1 MAWPSGFRSA
11 NRCNSAHA
19 GPIPGAS
26 VPDQSQTTGPSKTAG
41 RFFSSSS
48 TAAIAASDQL
58 PRSCRRQLEPC
69 RSSASR
75 VMGRW
80 LSDSS
85 AICYQEEMHND
96 PLLQILILLAA
107 SICVVAGVRKLK
119 LPAILGYLVVGMLL
133 GPHALSLAVDNETT
147 QLLADFGVVFLVFTL
162 GLEFSLPRLVAMR
175 WEVLGVGGA
184 QVLITTGVVAA
195 IVLAVFHT
203 APAIAVVI
211 GGAVAMS
218 STAIII
224 SQLTEQS
231 ENNRTHGRVSV
242 AICLFQDLSFP
253 LFLALISALAG
264 GGAGADLQQIAAAV
278 GSGVLALLLVLA
290 AGRWL
295 LRPLFLLI
303 ASVRSAEL
311 FSLAVLL
318 AVLASAWATHKVGL
332 SLALGAFL
340 AGMMLAE
347 TEFRHQVEA
356 TIRSYKEVL
365 LGLFFITVGM
375 LLDVRLLF
383 RDLAL
388 VTALLIGM
396 LVLKA
401 AVVTLVAEPATK
413 SWFKSLRTGV
423 VVAQGGEFGFALLT
437 LSLRHELLDPAIV
450 QPLLAATVLSM
461 VLSPLLIRQNR
472 RITRTLL
479 RESGRPTT
487 AALRETQA
495 TLAVAEREHV
505 VICGFG
511 RVGQNIARGLE
522 QTGFEYLALDVDP
535 YRIRVGRQAG
545 DPVIYGDAGQVK
557 VLENVGLNRA
567 NCIVITFADPEVA
580 LRILRSVR
588 ELRIDVPVLVRTQD
602 DSKLEEL
609 QKAGA
614 TEVVPET
621 FEAALMLLSHLLLL
635 LKLPVPRVI
644 RTVNDIRSDRYG
656 MLRQYFPAA
665 GAEPLDDSH
674 AFREELHSVI
684 LPPHA
689 WAVGRSI
696 AELAAR
702 GARASVSAV
711 RRDGIVGREPSAD
724 PLLKEGDV
732 VVVCGTPEDVEHAE
746 TLLLMG

>member
-1 MAWPSGFRSA
+1 
-11 NRCNSAHA
+11 
-19 GPIPGAS
+19 
-26 VPDQSQTTGPSKTAG
+26 
-41 RFFSSSS
+41 
-48 TAAIAASDQL
+48 
-58 PRSCRRQLEPC
+58 
-69 RSSASR
+69 
-75 VMGRW
+75 
-80 LSDSS
+80 
-85 AICYQEEMHND
+85 MHNPD

-107 SICVVAGVRKLK
+107 SVCVVAAVRKLA
-119 LPAILGYLVVGMLL
+119 LPAILGYLAVGMLL
-133 GPHALSLAVDNETT
+133 GPHALALAVDNETT

-184 QVLITTGVVAA
+184 QVLITTGIIALGTVALFHVAA
-195 IVLAVFHT
+195 AV
-203 APAIAVVI
+203 AIVI

-224 SQLTEQS
+224 AQLTEQS
-231 ENNRTHGRVSV
+231 ENNRTHGRLAV

-253 LFLALISALAG
+253 LFLALVSALAG
-264 GGAGADLQQIAAAV
+264 GVESADAEHIAGAVVIA
-278 GSGVLALLLVLA
+278 VLALLLVLA

-303 ASVRSAEL
+303 AAVRSTEL

-318 AVLASAWATHKVGL
+318 AVLASAWATHAAGL

-347 TEFRHQVEA
+347 TEFRHQIEA
-356 TIRSYKEVL
+356 TIRSYREVL

-375 LLDVRLLF
+375 LLDVRLLL
-383 RDLAL
+383 RDLPL
-388 VTALLIGM
+388 VLAILLGM
-396 LVLKA
+396 LLLKS
-401 AVVTLVAEPATK
+401 AVVAVVAQPATK

-437 LSLRHELLDPAIV
+437 LLLRRELSDPAVV

-461 VLSPLLIRQNR
+461 VISPILIRHNR
-472 RITRTLL
+472 RITRSLL
-479 RESGRPTT
+479 GEAGPPHSEATRE
-487 AALRETQA
+487 AQA
-495 TLAVAEREHV
+495 TLAVAGRDHV

-511 RVGQNIARGLE
+511 RVGQNIARVLE
-522 QTGFEYLALDVDP
+522 QTGFEYIALDLDP
-535 YRIRVGRQAG
+535 YRIRLGKQAG
-545 DPVIYGDAGQVK
+545 DPLIYGDAGQVK
-557 VLENVGLNRA
+557 VLENVGVA
-567 NCIVITFADPEVA
+567 HASCVVITFANPEVA

-588 ELRIDVPVLVRTQD
+588 ELRGDVPVLVRTQD
-602 DSKLEEL
+602 DSRLEEL

-621 FEAALMLLSHLLLL
+621 LEASLMLLSHLLLL
-635 LKLPVPRVI
+635 LKLPMPRVI
-644 RTVNDIRSDRYG
+644 RTVNDIRSHRYG
-656 MLRQYFPAA
+656 MLRQHFRTA
-665 GAEPLDDSH
+665 GAEVLDATH

-702 GARASVSAV
+702 GSQVAVSAV
-711 RRDGIVGREPSAD
+711 RRDGIVGREPAAD
-724 PLLKEGDV
+724 TVFKEGDV
-732 VVVCGTPEDVEHAE
+732 VVVCGTPEAVEHAE

>member
-1 MAWPSGFRSA
+1 MKFG
-11 NRCNSAHA
+11 
-19 GPIPGAS
+19 GA
-26 VPDQSQTTGPSKTAG
+26 V
-41 RFFSSSS
+41 
-48 TAAIAASDQL
+48 
-58 PRSCRRQLEPC
+58 
-69 RSSASR
+69 
-75 VMGRW
+75 
-80 LSDSS
+80 
-85 AICYQEEMHND
+85 HND

-107 SICVVAGVRKLK
+107 SVCVVAGVRKLK
-119 LPAILGYLVVGMLL
+119 LPAILGYLAVGMLL
-133 GPHALSLAVDNETT
+133 GPHAFALALDNDTT

-184 QVLITTGVVAA
+184 QVLITTGIVATG
-195 IVLAVFHT
+195 AVMLFGV
-203 APAIAVVI
+203 APPVAVVV

-231 ENNRTHGRVSV
+231 ENNRTHGRLAV

-253 LFLALISALAG
+253 LFLALVSVLTG
-264 GGAGADLQQIAAAV
+264 GGQAVDARQIVGAIGIA
-278 GSGVLALLLVLA
+278 VLALLLVLA

-295 LRPLFLLI
+295 LRPLFLVI

-318 AVLASAWATHKVGL
+318 AVLASAWATHAVGL

-347 TEFRHQVEA
+347 TEFRHQIEA
-356 TIRSYKEVL
+356 TIRSYREVL

-375 LLDVRLLF
+375 LLDVGLLL
-383 RDLAL
+383 RHLPL
-388 VTALLIGM
+388 VTAILIGM
-396 LVLKA
+396 LLLKA
-401 AVVTLVAEPATK
+401 AVVTLAAKPATM

-423 VVAQGGEFGFALLT
+423 VVGQGGEFGFALLT
-437 LSLRHELLDPAIV
+437 LLLRHELLDPAVV

-461 VLSPLLIRQNR
+461 VLSPILIRHNR
-472 RITRTLL
+472 RITRALL
-479 RESGRPTT
+479 GESGPPHSE
-487 AALRETQA
+487 AMRETQA
-495 TLAVAEREHV
+495 TLAVAGRDHV

-511 RVGQNIARGLE
+511 RVGQNIARVLE
-522 QTGFEYLALDVDP
+522 TTGFEYIALELDA
-535 YRIRVGRQAG
+535 YRIRAGRQAG

-557 VLENVGLNRA
+557 VLENVGVA
-567 NCIVITFADPEVA
+567 HASCVVITFANPEVA
-580 LRILRSVR
+580 LRILRAIR
-588 ELRIDVPVLVRTQD
+588 ELRKDVPILVRTQD
-602 DSKLEEL
+602 DTKLEEL
-609 QKAGA
+609 QAAGA

-621 FEAALMLLSHLLLL
+621 FEASLMLLSHLLLL

-644 RTVNDIRSDRYG
+644 RTVNDIRSHRYG
-656 MLRQYFPAA
+656 MLRQYFRAA
-665 GAEPLDDSH
+665 DAEHLDDSH

-696 AELAAR
+696 ADLTAR
-702 GARASVSAV
+702 GSRASVSAV
-711 RRDGIVGREPSAD
+711 RRDGIVGREPS
-724 PLLKEGDV
+724 PETLFKVGDV
-732 VVVCGTPEDVEHAE
+732 VVICGTPEAVEHAE

>member
-1 MAWPSGFRSA
+1 
-11 NRCNSAHA
+11 
-19 GPIPGAS
+19 
-26 VPDQSQTTGPSKTAG
+26 
-41 RFFSSSS
+41 
-48 TAAIAASDQL
+48 
-58 PRSCRRQLEPC
+58 
-69 RSSASR
+69 
-75 VMGRW
+75 
-80 LSDSS
+80 
-85 AICYQEEMHND
+85 MHND

-107 SICVVAGVRKLK
+107 SICVVAGVRKLA

-133 GPHALSLAVDNETT
+133 GPHALSVAVDNETT

-184 QVLITTGVVAA
+184 QVLVTTSVVAV
-195 IVLAVFHT
+195 IVSAVFHA
-203 APAIAVVI
+203 APAVAVVI

-231 ENNRTHGRVSV
+231 ENNRTHGRLSV

-264 GGAGADLQQIAAAV
+264 GGAGADIEQIAAAV
-278 GSGVLALLLVLA
+278 GSAVLALLLVLA

-472 RITRTLL
+472 RITRALL
-479 RESGRPTT
+479 GESGSPTT

-495 TLAVAEREHV
+495 TLAVAKRDHV

-511 RVGQNIARGLE
+511 RVGQNIARVLE
-522 QTGFEYLALDVDP
+522 QTGFEYIALDVDP

-557 VLENVGLNRA
+557 VLENVGLTRA

-635 LKLPVPRVI
+635 LKLPVSRVI

-689 WAVGRSI
+689 WAVGKSV
-696 AELAAR
+696 AELSDRGSEAA
-702 GARASVSAV
+702 VSAV
-711 RRDGIVGREPSAD
+711 RRDGIVGREPGPD
-724 PLLKEGDV
+724 TIFKVGDV
-732 VVVCGTPEDVEHAE
+732 VVVCGTPEAVEHTE

>member
-1 MAWPSGFRSA
+1 
-11 NRCNSAHA
+11 
-19 GPIPGAS
+19 
-26 VPDQSQTTGPSKTAG
+26 
-41 RFFSSSS
+41 
-48 TAAIAASDQL
+48 
-58 PRSCRRQLEPC
+58 
-69 RSSASR
+69 
-75 VMGRW
+75 
-80 LSDSS
+80 
-85 AICYQEEMHND
+85 MHND
-96 PLLQILILLAA
+96 PLQQILILLAA
-107 SICVVAGVRKLK
+107 SICVVAGVRKLA

-133 GPHALSLAVDNETT
+133 GPRALAVAVDNETT
-147 QLLADFGVVFLVFTL
+147 RLLADFGVVFLVFTL

-184 QVLITTGVVAA
+184 QVLVTTGIVAA
-195 IVLAVFHT
+195 GVIAVFDI
-203 APAIAVVI
+203 APAVAVVI

-231 ENNRTHGRVSV
+231 ENNRTHGRLSV

-264 GGAGADLQQIAAAV
+264 GGAAADIEQIAAAV
-278 GSGVLALLLVLA
+278 GSAVLALLLVLA

-383 RDLAL
+383 RDIGL
-388 VTALLIGM
+388 VTAILIGM
-396 LVLKA
+396 LVLKT

-413 SWFKSLRTGV
+413 NWFKSLRTGV

-437 LSLRHELLDPAIV
+437 LLLRRELLDPAIV

-479 RESGRPTT
+479 GESGRPAT
-487 AALRETQA
+487 AALREAQA
-495 TLAVAEREHV
+495 TLAVAERDHV

-511 RVGQNIARGLE
+511 RVGQNIARVLE
-522 QTGFEYLALDVDP
+522 QTGFEYIALDLDP

-557 VLENVGLNRA
+557 VLENVGLARA

-588 ELRIDVPVLVRTQD
+588 ELRTDVPVLVRTQD

-621 FEAALMLLSHLLLL
+621 FEAALMLLSHVLLL
-635 LKLPVPRVI
+635 LKLPVSRVI
-644 RTVNDIRSDRYG
+644 RTVNGIRSDRYG

-665 GAEPLDDSH
+665 GAELLDDSH

-689 WAVGRSI
+689 WAVGKSV
-696 AELAAR
+696 AELSDRGSKAA
-702 GARASVSAV
+702 VSAV
-711 RRDGIVGREPSAD
+711 RRDGIVGREPGPD
-724 PLLKEGDV
+724 TIFKVGDV
-732 VVVCGTPEDVEHAE
+732 VVVCGTPEAVEHTE